1 MKYFLIIVAL
11 IVAVVLAALYAPIDN
26 GKPLL
31 SPDTLAQAISSGE
44 MPIIT
49 PSTASGT
56 VPSMY
61 KWQDK
66 DGIWQYGQTPPPGM
80 SAEPVQ
86 LNETQRME
94 PFTEPAQ

>member
-26 GKPLL
+26 GKPLIT
-31 SPDTLAQAISSGE
+31 PNTFEQAISSGE
-44 MPIIT
+44 IPTIT
-49 PSTASGT
+49 TSSQSST
-56 VPSMY
+56 VPNMY
-61 KWQDK
+61 KWQDQ
-66 DGIWQYGQTPPPGM
+66 DGIWQYGQTPPPGI

-94 PFTEPAQ
+94 TFTEPAQ